1 MEYQPSPHDSAVAY
15 LSKVKTPA
23 KPAGAYRPPGARGQT
38 TPLHFKRE
46 DEGGAAHVR
55 NGVSSFY
62 TKVAEFGKPKRRE
75 VPGAEAAPSA
85 LPPGAAP
92 GGGVSLTTVPDSDEG
107 PSKAA
112 LKNKRKREA
121 KKAKEAAEK
130 AAGDAARVAN
140 DVLEGV
146 DGGDRVTS
154 EVEAEREPRHPSAHH
169 PSSHHHHDHAEKHEV
184 GVAGGSG
191 GPGRNQ
197 VGKDQSRPVDHGH
210 ASTSKANVNVEADP
224 LLASD
229 TNADV
234 TGTVPGAGSP
244 EQKKLRSL
252 LKKVR
257 AIDDLKMRLATGE
270 KLEDTQMK
278 KIETEA
284 GVRQELDGIGW
295 TG

>member
-1 MEYQPSPHDSAVAY
+1 MEYQPSPHHSAVAY

-46 DEGGAAHVR
+46 DEGGAAHVS

-62 TKVAEFGKPKRRE
+62 TKIAEFGKPKRRE

-92 GGGVSLTTVPDSDEG
+92 GGGVSLTTVPDPDEG

-130 AAGDAARVAN
+130 AASGAARVAN
-140 DVLEGV
+140 DGIEGA
-146 DGGDRVTS
+146 DGEDHVTN
-154 EVEAEREPRHPSAHH
+154 EAEAEHEPRHR
-169 PSSHHHHDHAEKHEV
+169 SSHHQDHAEKSKA
-184 GVAGGSG
+184 GVAAGGSG
-191 GPGRNQ
+191 EPGSNK
-197 VGKDQSRPVDHGH
+197 VGNVQGQPPVEHRH
-210 ASTSKANVNVEADP
+210 TSTSKIKVNAKADLP
-224 LLASD
+224 TTSD
-229 TNADV
+229 ITNADV
-234 TGTVPGAGSP
+234 TGTIPGAGSP

-284 GVRQELDGIGW
+284 GVRQELDDIGW